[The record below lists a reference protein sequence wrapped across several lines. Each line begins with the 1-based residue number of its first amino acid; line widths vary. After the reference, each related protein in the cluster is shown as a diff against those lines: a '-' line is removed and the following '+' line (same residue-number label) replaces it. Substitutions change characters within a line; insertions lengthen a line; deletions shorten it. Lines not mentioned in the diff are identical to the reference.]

1 MNMWMVLNGLPP
13 GVQHTQEAD
22 LRAQMLWIGG
32 DLTQRLRR
40 RSEQDIVDDGLVLE
54 GDDLDLLGHREH
66 DVEVGHVEQFG
77 LTVREPLGAR
87 ETLALW
93 ATFVAARVVRDALMG
108 FVARIG
114 TRAKSAPAPTVHG
127 RRTYSGRPSSSMRLS
142 EATAMATS
150 VLCRPSVRERSAS
163 PITRL

>member
-1 MNMWMVLNGLPP
+1 MSNIPSPYGGPDCAAHRQLAQAV
-13 GVQHTQEAD
+13 GVDAD
-22 LRAQMLWIGG
+22 RC
-32 DLTQRLRR
+32 
-40 RSEQDIVDDGLVLE
+40 
-54 GDDLDLLGHREH
+54 DLLLSSVLGSRIASWQSPTDRDH
-66 DVEVGHVEQFG
+66 
-77 LTVREPLGAR
+77 PLPEWPTFRLAR
-87 ETLALW
+87 
-93 ATFVAARVVRDALMG
+93 G

-114 TRAKSAPAPTVHG
+114 SRAKSAPAPTVHG

>member
-1 MNMWMVLNGLPP
+1 MNMWMVLKGLPP
-13 GVQHTQEAD
+13 GVQNTQEAD

-40 RSEQDIVDDGLVLE
+40 RSEQDIVDNSLVLE

-66 DVEVGHVEQFG
+66 DVEVGPVEQFG

-93 ATFVAARVVRDALMG
+93 ATFLAARVVRDALMATIA
-108 FVARIG
+108 ARLYV
-114 TRAKSAPAPTVHG
+114 TAKSGGSAILDSEQRVTTRGGHEGGILQHDRSRRLAG
-127 RRTYSGRPSSSMRLS
+127 RLAYH
-142 EATAMATS
+142 
-150 VLCRPSVRERSAS
+150 
-163 PITRL
+163 